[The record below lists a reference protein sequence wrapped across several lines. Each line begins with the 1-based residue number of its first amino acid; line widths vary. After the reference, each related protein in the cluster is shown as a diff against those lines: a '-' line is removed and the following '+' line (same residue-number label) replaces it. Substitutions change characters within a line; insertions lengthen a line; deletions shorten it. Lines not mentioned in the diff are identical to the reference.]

1 MSLKFYKFQQD
12 IMKCKSQIVNMETR
26 LSLNAK
32 VVQWR
37 QIHSRPRRDLP
48 ELHERITDLQLEFLG
63 RYLAVAELSLLDHG
77 CVKLLPSMVAASV
90 MFLSST
96 RHPRC
101 QSVLGLQNF

>member
-1 MSLKFYKFQQD
+1 MPAAINLMLYLWLVFSG
-12 IMKCKSQIVNMETR
+12 
-26 LSLNAK
+26 
-32 VVQWR
+32 
-37 QIHSRPRRDLP
+37 DLP